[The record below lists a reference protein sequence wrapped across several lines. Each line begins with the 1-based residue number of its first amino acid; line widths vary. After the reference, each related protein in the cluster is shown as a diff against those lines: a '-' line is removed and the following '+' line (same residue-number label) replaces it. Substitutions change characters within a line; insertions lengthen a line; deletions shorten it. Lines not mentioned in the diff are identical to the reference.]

1 MLHFLQIVV
10 NIENENQFSL
20 GIALLEE
27 LVLRYGWLV
36 AENVSQHQAYIAIEL
51 AIGEILELQIHHAF
65 VLQEVLCEFLR
76 NFKQQMVDDSEDSR
90 RIALYKPIKI
100 R

>member
-1 MLHFLQIVV
+1 MLHFLQKVV
-10 NIENENQFSL
+10 NIEDENQFSL

-36 AENVSQHQAYIAIEL
+36 AEYISQHQAYIAIEL
-51 AIGEILELQIHHAF
+51 AIRQVLELQIHPAF